1 MTLAMWMQCAALAA
15 ALGTSSLTL
24 AQTAPGVPRPGAVES
39 TPLAPPGATPAAPT
53 SPQSAAPSTPPAP
66 AQAQSAEPAAP
77 SAAGPPTPA
86 TAARPTLIPDPGDAA
101 DVSEVMLPAKPTVVI
116 SGTSSSDEGFATLR
130 RAFGKLEEELGRAG
144 IAPAGRPFAVFQTFN
159 QDGSFNYDAMIPI
172 ERAPEGR
179 TLLTNEIRFGTTPS
193 GRALRF
199 THKGSYE
206 DVESTYDMIEVYL
219 EAKGIVV
226 QDPIIEEFVNDPKD
240 AADAELELNIFVQP
254 K

>member
-1 MTLAMWMQCAALAA
+1 MILVKWMRWAVLGA
-15 ALGTSSLTL
+15 ALGAGSLAA
-24 AQTAPGVPRPGAVES
+24 AQTAPATGVPRPGAVDS
-39 TPLAPPGATPAAPT
+39 APLAPPGAPSP
-53 SPQSAAPSTPPAP
+53 PQSAAPSTSPAP
-66 AQAQSAEPAAP
+66 AQAQGAQPAAP
-77 SAAGPPTPA
+77 PTAAPPAPGPV
-86 TAARPTLIPDPGDAA
+86 ARPTLVPDPGDAA
-101 DVSEVMLPAKPTVVI
+101 DVSEVMLPAKPAVVI
-116 SGTSSSDEGFATLR
+116 SGTSNSDEGFATLR

-144 IAPAGRPFAVFQTFN
+144 IAPAGRPFAVFQNFN
-159 QDGSFNYDAMIPI
+159 QDGSFNYEAMVPI

-179 TLLTNEIRFGTTPS
+179 TLLTNEIRFGTTPA

-226 QDPIIEEFVNDPKD
+226 NDPIIEEFVNDPKD

>member
-1 MTLAMWMQCAALAA
+1 MRCAAIGFGLTAGSLA
-15 ALGTSSLTL
+15 L
-24 AQTAPGVPRPGAVES
+24 AQTPPATGVPRPGAVES
-39 TPLAPPGATPAAPT
+39 APLAPPGGVTQAAP
-53 SPQSAAPSTPPAP
+53 PAVPSTPSAP
-66 AQAQSAEPAAP
+66 AQAQAAP
-77 SAAGPPTPA
+77 PPPAPAG
-86 TAARPTLIPDPGDAA
+86 ARPTLVPGPGDAT
-101 DVSEVMLPAKPTVVI
+101 DVSEVTLPGKPAVVI
-116 SGTSSSDEGFATLR
+116 SGTSTSDAGFATLR
-130 RAFGKLEEELGRAG
+130 RAFGKLEEELAKAG
-144 IAPAGRPFAVFQTFN
+144 IAPAGRPLAVFQNFN

-179 TLLTNEIRFGTTPS
+179 TLLTNEIRFGQTPS

-199 THKGSYE
+199 THKGAYE

-226 QDPIIEEFVNDPKD
+226 QDPIIEEFATDPKD